1 MLDHSRDAL
10 LAPGGRPLN
19 LLDVAQ
25 CVGAKIVLIHADEPL
40 RSRAEDQRGLVTP
53 AMRVAVAIRLVMS
66 QPATLF
72 QDFDDREDGLFHLE
86 PGKQWRVRQEATVV
100 SNKKNHQQTKK
111 TAHEE
116 DNETETGRRMH
127 GTGAG
132 IQSYVLADDD
142 GDLPILERMLQL
154 QAFQYRAV
162 EKRDYRF

>member
-86 PGKQWRVRQEATVV
+86 PGKQWRVRQKTTIISNRVCHRQAIFSAHDEVIETV
-100 SNKKNHQQTKK
+100 
-111 TAHEE
+111 
-116 DNETETGRRMH
+116 TGRRMH
-127 GTGAG
+127 NTGTS

-142 GDLPILERMLQL
+142 GD
-154 QAFQYRAV
+154 
-162 EKRDYRF
+162 